1 MYFHGG
7 GFVFGTLDSEDAFCS
22 RIIHAGL
29 DVVVVNVCYRHTP
42 EHTYPTAWNDAED
55 AIEWIFDH
63 AKGLGGIDEHV
74 IVGGTSAGAYMS
86 ASLTLGQR
94 LGFLLR
100 GRPKLKGQL
109 LMIPC
114 LVQEPCY
121 QEIKDM
127 LQIPSM
133 SSYEENEF
141 APILPLARMRLFNS
155 LLKLP
160 EAVNRSDWML
170 NPGLA
175 TPAELQGIPP
185 TVLGIAGLDPLRDE
199 ALFFAQNLNDVGYV
213 NQSWTAPCI

>member
-1 MYFHGG
+1 
-7 GFVFGTLDSEDAFCS
+7 
-22 RIIHAGL
+22 
-29 DVVVVNVCYRHTP
+29 
-42 EHTYPTAWNDAED
+42 
-55 AIEWIFDH
+55 
-63 AKGLGGIDEHV
+63 
-74 IVGGTSAGAYMS
+74 
-86 ASLTLGQR
+86 
-94 LGFLLR
+94 
-100 GRPKLKGQL
+100 
-109 LMIPC
+109 
-114 LVQEPCY
+114 
-121 QEIKDM
+121 
-127 LQIPSM
+127 M